1 MILCF
6 RSVCHR
12 KFLCSSV
19 PSSRHL
25 DLAFGE
31 ADNIFVAHSA
41 NCGWKGARTN
51 RAVENGGIFRPM
63 RAAVVRTHL
72 LCSTQSLF
80 TGIKEMKEITNTIFD
95 LFYSFSS

>member
-31 ADNIFVAHSA
+31 ADDIFVAHSA

-72 LCSTQSLF
+72 LPHTEF
-80 TGIKEMKEITNTIFD
+80 VYRDKGDEKITNTIFD
-95 LFYSFSS
+95 LFYRFSSL